1 MTAVCFLYTQTAY
14 CGTATCLQT
23 TELYLQQATL
33 ASEPGA
39 EFAKYLT
46 IYRTICLQCFD
57 AVGWA
62 AGRASGL

>member
-14 CGTATCLQT
+14 CGTVTCLQT

-46 IYRTICLQCFD
+46 IYRKII
-57 AVGWA
+57 
-62 AGRASGL
+62 ASLS